1 MAQERGGSNA
11 KMWRSIFCHLSSRK
25 ISYIHCHYR
34 LSNLAQIFVVKLE
47 AWPQMITNI

>member
-1 MAQERGGSNA
+1 MAPILKCGDPYFVS
-11 KMWRSIFCHLSSRK
+11 CHLEK
-25 ISYIHCHYR
+25 YLIHCHYR